1 MVSGKEKNL
10 FSLISDLQFCFLCVP
25 SAPDKFFKFF
35 FISISFFQFLFCFLF
50 YFYLIL
56 LFRKYTNGS
65 VLRMHVD
72 TVNTHVVSAII
83 NVDQQ
88 LDYEVGVCQSDDVDF
103 YMITACVYVCVSEC
117 VCVLVSLSV
126 HLSVGQSVCLFKYL
140 PDYHYPPPCPTIPH
154 PISLTHSLS
163 LAHTYTLFLS
173 HTHSLLLPL

>member
-10 FSLISDLQFCFLCVP
+10 FSLIIDLQFCFLCVP
-25 SAPDKFFKFF
+25 SAPDKFFNFF

-50 YFYLIL
+50 YFYRIL

-88 LDYEVGVCQSDDVDF
+88 LDYEVGVF
-103 YMITACVYVCVSEC
+103 VS
-117 VCVLVSLSV
+117 VRYWILND
-126 HLSVGQSVCLFKYL
+126 HCLRMFV
-140 PDYHYPPPCPTIPH
+140 
-154 PISLTHSLS
+154 
-163 LAHTYTLFLS
+163 
-173 HTHSLLLPL
+173 